1 MKLFLIISTI
11 FGVPPICHLNITR
24 ISSRIMI
31 SMTFFQCYNAFKL
44 ALLSRKLQDTKLL
57 SYKLQ
62 NRNIAKLQVA
72 RQECWYAANSKIW
85 VLLSYKLQDRNVA
98 KLQVA
103 KQKHCYVITF
113 WIGNLLSFRLQ
124 DTKLLRWKLQE
135 RNIAKMQVARYEI
148 VQLSAIR

>member
-1 MKLFLIISTI
+1 MQDKN
-11 FGVPPICHLNITR
+11 VD
-24 ISSRIMI
+24 
-31 SMTFFQCYNAFKL
+31 
-44 ALLSRKLQDTKLL
+44 KLQ
-57 SYKLQ
+57 
-62 NRNIAKLQVA
+62 IARYEL
-72 RQECWYAANSKIW
+72 YSF
-85 VLLSYKLQDRNVA
+85 KLQDRNVA